1 MTKTIIYIA
10 LLATIYFFALVSSY
24 NYDSDFGR
32 DINDISK
39 ITSGDMTLLGPK
51 LSFGGIH
58 AGPYYYYLFTPAIL
72 FFKNNPE
79 SMLYLNASI
88 FIIIF
93 VIIYKIFGLLPSLY
107 LSTLPLVIYSARS
120 PGNAFSYISLLT
132 LALLLFPQVLKL
144 NKRIVWLIYGFV
156 AGVIINFHL
165 INLVIFGTL
174 FISCISYFIYKKQ
187 SKNIIN
193 IFIAGFGIIIA
204 FSPLILFEVTH
215 NFVQIRNT
223 FIDQSYQA
231 FTNNTNLANN
241 PLITSSNPLINLWFL
256 QKYYSAW
263 SGLPFILLFVGN
275 ILLFI
280 KTKNKSGHQIIIFFT
295 SIISYLIFAIIAQS
309 QLAFHYFF
317 PFIIITA
324 VSIVNLLPKNNHTI
338 IYILIIGNMLFFP
351 TSFYKPAT
359 RNIIEYKTFSN
370 NLINSEIF
378 KKINNNSFNLYC
390 ARETTVAPLGW
401 EYRYYLNNYGYQ
413 AKTPTEFAQSQNLL
427 IIQESTNHETIDTL
441 RSWGLDQFGPKTL
454 VDKLSLDN
462 RTIYLFQHDDAIKP
476 QLK

>member
-10 LLATIYFFALVSSY
+10 ILSAVYFFALVSSY

-39 ITSGDMTLLGPK
+39 IASGDFTLLGPK

-58 AGPYYYYLFTPAIL
+58 AGPYYYYLFTPAIVL
-72 FFKNNPE
+72 FKNQPQ

-88 FIIIF
+88 FIVIF
-93 VIIYKIFGLLPSLY
+93 LIIYKFFGWRPDLY

-120 PGNAFSYISLLT
+120 PGNAFSYISLLV
-132 LALLLFPQVLKL
+132 LSLLLFPRVLKL
-144 NKRIVWLIYGFV
+144 NKPLIWLIYGFV

-174 FISCISYFIYKKQ
+174 FISCIIYFVYHKQ
-187 SKNIIN
+187 YKNIVN

-204 FSPLILFEVTH
+204 FSPLILFEITH

-223 FIDQSYQA
+223 FIDQSYKA
-231 FTNNTNLANN
+231 FTDNTNLSNN
-241 PLITSSNPLINLWFL
+241 PLVTSSNPIINLWFL
-256 QKYYSAW
+256 QNYFSSW
-263 SGLPFILLFVGN
+263 SGLPFILLFLAN

-280 KTKNKSGHQIIIFFT
+280 KTKPKSNSQTIIFFT

-324 VSIVNLLPKNNHTI
+324 ISIINLLPKNNHTI
-338 IYILIIGNMLFFP
+338 IYALIISNLIFFP
-351 TSFYKPAT
+351 TSFYKPAS

-370 NLINSEIF
+370 
-378 KKINNNSFNLYC
+378 
-390 ARETTVAPLGW
+390 
-401 EYRYYLNNYGYQ
+401 
-413 AKTPTEFAQSQNLL
+413 
-427 IIQESTNHETIDTL
+427 
-441 RSWGLDQFGPKTL
+441 
-454 VDKLSLDN
+454 KLTYI
-462 RTIYLFQHDDAIKP
+462 RT
-476 QLK
+476 